1 MLALLCGTIWAGV
14 VIYLLSLV
22 MRQFRAHRATAIDAL
37 VEGSSSPSVSI
48 IVPVRNEIDNVAH
61 CLDALIVQVG
71 LAPRSEII
79 VVDDGSD
86 DGTVTV
92 VEHYTSLRRRGRRV
106 RLAAAGPLPDGW
118 VGKPHACRR
127 GALLA
132 EGDWLCFVDAD
143 VRAAPELVA
152 TAIDAAEAHGID
164 MLSLHP
170 FQELGSFWERLVIP
184 AGYLMIACAKELRA
198 TGNPLCCAADAN
210 GQFMLIRRGAYFA
223 VGGHA
228 AVGAE
233 ICEDKALALRVQ
245 QAGFHFQVRAAEHLA
260 RTRMYRDFNSLWEGL
275 SKNATE
281 ILDSASATL
290 TAALTGS
297 IVGWIALTLPAA
309 IGARLLYRPTAAV
322 CIGFALSLAG
332 SAVVIGI
339 QVGTARHFR
348 VAAVFGPLFACGY
361 TLAAVIAC
369 HSALLRYRGR
379 VRWRGRTY
387 DLRRKASPG
396 RS

>member
-14 VIYLLSLV
+14 VTYLLSLV
-22 MRQFRAHRATAIDAL
+22 MRQFRAYRATAIDAP
-37 VEGSSSPSVSI
+37 VERSSSPSVSI

-61 CLDALIVQVG
+61 CLDGLTAQVG
-71 LAPRSEII
+71 LSLRSEVI

-92 VEHYTSLRRRGRRV
+92 VERYTSLGHPV
-106 RLAAAGPLPDGW
+106 RLTAAGPLPDGW

-132 EGDWLCFVDAD
+132 EGEWLCFVDAD

-152 TAIDAAEAHGID
+152 TAIGAAEAHGID

-184 AGYLMIACAKELRA
+184 AGYLMIACAKVMVA
-198 TGNPLCCAADAN
+198 TGNPLSCAADAN

-233 ICEDKALALRVQ
+233 ICEDKALALKVQ

-260 RTRMYRDFNSLWEGL
+260 RTRMYRGFSSLWEGL

-281 ILDSASATL
+281 ILDSASVTL
-290 TAALTGS
+290 TSALTGS
-297 IVGWIALTLPAA
+297 IVGWIALALPAM
-309 IGARLLYRPTAAV
+309 IGAELVYRPTAAV
-322 CIGFALSLAG
+322 CIGFALSLVG

-369 HSALLRYRGR
+369 HSALLRHRGR

-387 DLRRKASPG
+387 DFRRKASPG

>member
-1 MLALLCGTIWAGV
+1 MLALLCGTIWVGV
-14 VIYLLSLV
+14 VVYLLSLV
-22 MRQFRAHRATAIDAL
+22 MRQFRAYRATAIDAP
-37 VEGSSSPSVSI
+37 VERSSSPSVSI
-48 IVPVRNEIDNVAH
+48 IVPVRNEIDNVAD
-61 CLDALIVQVG
+61 CLDGLTAQVG
-71 LAPRSEII
+71 LSLRSEVI

-92 VEHYTSLRRRGRRV
+92 VERYTSLGHRV
-106 RLAAAGPLPDGW
+106 RLVAAGPLPDGW
-118 VGKPHACRR
+118 VGKPYACRR

-132 EGDWLCFVDAD
+132 EGEWLCFVDAD
-143 VRAAPELVA
+143 VRAGPELVA
-152 TAIDAAEAHGID
+152 TAIGAAEAHGID

-184 AGYLMIACAKELRA
+184 AGYLMIACAKKMVA
-198 TGNPLCCAADAN
+198 TGNPLSCAADAN

-233 ICEDKALALRVQ
+233 ICEDKALALKVQ
-245 QAGFHFQVRAAEHLA
+245 QAGFHFQVRSAEHLA
-260 RTRMYRDFNSLWEGL
+260 RTRMYRGFNSLWEGL

-281 ILDSASATL
+281 ILDSASVTL

-297 IVGWIALTLPAA
+297 IVGWIALALPTA
-309 IGARLLYRPTAAV
+309 IGAELLYRPAAAV
-322 CIGFALSLAG
+322 CIGFALSLVG
-332 SAVVIGI
+332 SAVVMGI

-348 VAAVFGPLFACGY
+348 VAAVFGPLFVCGY

-369 HSALLRYRGR
+369 HSALLRHRGR

-387 DLRRKASPG
+387 DFRRKASPG

>member
-1 MLALLCGTIWAGV
+1 MLALLCGAIWAGV
-14 VIYLLSLV
+14 VISLLSLV
-22 MRQFRAHRATAIDAL
+22 LRQFRAHRASAIDAS
-37 VEGSSSPSVSI
+37 VERSCSPSVSV
-48 IVPVRNEIDNVAH
+48 IVPVRNEIDNILH
-61 CLDALIVQVG
+61 CLDGLTAQTG

-86 DGTVTV
+86 DGTATA
-92 VEHYTSLRRRGRRV
+92 VEHYASLGHRV

-132 EGDWLCFVDAD
+132 EGDWLCFIDAD
-143 VRAAPELVA
+143 VRAAPELIA
-152 TAIDAAEAHGID
+152 TAVGAAEGHAID

-184 AGYLMIACAKELRA
+184 AGYLMIACAKELA
-198 TGNPLCCAADAN
+198 APGNALSGAADAN
-210 GQFMLIRRGAYFA
+210 GQFMLIRRGAYFS

-228 AVGAE
+228 AVRAE
-233 ICEDKALALRVQ
+233 ICEDKALASRVQ
-245 QAGFHFQVRAAEHLA
+245 QAGFHFQVSAAEHLA

-281 ILDSASATL
+281 ILDSASVTL

-297 IVGWIALTLPAA
+297 IVGWIALALPIAT
-309 IGARLLYRPTAAV
+309 GAELLYRPTAAV
-322 CIGFALSLAG
+322 CIGFALSLVG

-348 VAAVFGPLFACGY
+348 VGAVFGLLFACGY

-369 HSALLRYRGR
+369 HSALLRHRGR

-387 DLRRKASPG
+387 DFRRKASPG

>member
-22 MRQFRAHRATAIDAL
+22 MRQFRGYRATAIDASA
-37 VEGSSSPSVSI
+37 ERSSSPSVSI

-61 CLDALIVQVG
+61 CLDGLTAQVG
-71 LAPRSEII
+71 LSPRSEII

-92 VEHYTSLRRRGRRV
+92 VERYTSLGHRV
-106 RLAAAGPLPDGW
+106 RLTAAGPLPDGW
-118 VGKPHACRR
+118 VGKPHACRH

-143 VRAAPELVA
+143 VRAALELVA
-152 TAIDAAEAHGID
+152 TAIDAAEAHGVD

-184 AGYLMIACAKELRA
+184 AGYLMIACAKELGTA
-198 TGNPLCCAADAN
+198 GNRLSCAADAN

-245 QAGFHFQVRAAEHLA
+245 RTGFHFQVRAAEHLA
-260 RTRMYRDFNSLWEGL
+260 RTRMYRGFNSLWEGL
-275 SKNATE
+275 SKNAIE
-281 ILDSASATL
+281 ILDSASVTL
-290 TAALTGS
+290 AAALTGS
-297 IVGWIALTLPAA
+297 IVGWIALVLPTA
-309 IGARLLYRPTAAV
+309 IGAELLYRPSAAV
-322 CIGFALSLAG
+322 CIGFVLSLAG

-348 VAAVFGPLFACGY
+348 VAAVFGLLFACGY

-369 HSALLRYRGR
+369 HSALLRHRGR

-387 DLRRKASPG
+387 DFRGKASPG

>member
-1 MLALLCGTIWAGV
+1 MLALLCGAIWAGV

-22 MRQFRAHRATAIDAL
+22 LRQFLAHRTTAIDAT
-37 VEGSSSPSVSI
+37 VEPSWPPRVSI
-48 IVPVRNEIDNVAH
+48 IVPVRNEIDNIRY
-61 CLDALIVQVG
+61 CLDGLTAQTG

-86 DGTVTV
+86 DGTATV
-92 VEHYTSLRRRGRRV
+92 VEHYTGPGHRV

-118 VGKPHACRR
+118 VGKPYACRR

-152 TAIDAAEAHGID
+152 TAVGAAEADDID

-184 AGYLMIACAKELRA
+184 AGYLMLACAKKSA
-198 TGNPLCCAADAN
+198 STDDPSFCAAAAN
-210 GQFMLIRRGAYFA
+210 GQFMLIRRGPYFA

-233 ICEDKALALRVQ
+233 ICEDKALAIRVQ
-245 QAGFHFQVRAAEHLA
+245 QAGFCFQVRAAEHLA
-260 RTRMYRDFNSLWEGL
+260 RTRMYRSFKSLWEGL
-275 SKNATE
+275 SKNAVE
-281 ILDSASATL
+281 ILDSTSITL
-290 TAALTGS
+290 VAALAGGV
-297 IVGWIALTLPAA
+297 VGWTALALPVA
-309 IGARLLYRPTAAV
+309 IGAELLERPTVPA

-332 SAVVIGI
+332 SAVVVAI

-348 VAAVFGPLFACGY
+348 IAGVFGLLFACGY
-361 TLAAVIAC
+361 TIAALIAC
-369 HSALLRYRGR
+369 HSALLRRRGR

-387 DLRRKASPG
+387 DFRRRAASG

>member
-1 MLALLCGTIWAGV
+1 MLALLCGTIWAGM

-22 MRQFRAHRATAIDAL
+22 LRQFRAHRATAID
-37 VEGSSSPSVSI
+37 GSAERSQSPSVSI
-48 IVPVRNEIDNVAH
+48 VVPVRNEIDNIAL
-61 CLDALIVQVG
+61 CLAGLIAQIR

-92 VEHYTSLRRRGRRV
+92 VEHHMGFGRRV
-106 RLAAAGPLPDGW
+106 RLAAAGPLPDDW
-118 VGKPHACRR
+118 VGKPYACWR

-143 VRAAPELVA
+143 VRAAPELVTTAIA
-152 TAIDAAEAHGID
+152 TAEAYDID

-184 AGYLMIACAKELRA
+184 AGYLMIACAKGSGE
-198 TGNPLCCAADAN
+198 TGNPLSCAGDAN

-233 ICEDKALALRVQ
+233 ICEDKALANRVQ
-245 QAGFHFQVRAAEHLA
+245 QAGFCFQVRAAEHLA
-260 RTRMYRDFNSLWEGL
+260 QTRMYRGFNSLWEGL

-281 ILDSASATL
+281 ILDGTL
-290 TAALTGS
+290 ITLAAALTGS
-297 IVGWIALTLPAA
+297 VVGWTTLALPIA
-309 IGARLLYRPTAAV
+309 IGAALLDQPTPAA
-322 CIGFALSLAG
+322 CIGFTLSLVG
-332 SAVVIGI
+332 SAVVMGI

-348 VAAVFGPLFACGY
+348 VAAVFGLLFACGY
-361 TLAAVIAC
+361 TLAAMIAFN
-369 HSALLRYRGR
+369 SALSRHRGR

-387 DLRRKASPG
+387 DFRRKASPG